1 MKRRNFLHTTSTIAA
16 AATVPLGCAAATK
29 VMATESQEENQKELY
44 EIRNYEMAWGG
55 NVKVL
60 MTYLKEAL
68 QPAMLRAGCT
78 NFMLFEDV
86 RSTSPRT
93 LKAFIGYPDA
103 ATYIKAQNLESDA
116 AFSAA
121 SKAYAAV
128 EKPIYNRFTSSLLVA
143 FDGMPKLTAP
153 VDDASVFEL
162 RYYEGYNED
171 AVRRKIKM
179 FNDEEIPLFFKVGLN
194 PVFFGEM
201 ISGPYRPCLVYM
213 LNFKDM
219 DAHGAAWK
227 EFIASPEWK
236 TMKDKPIYANTVS
249 NIRNYFLKP
258 A

>member
-1 MKRRNFLHTTSTIAA
+1 M
-16 AATVPLGCAAATK
+16 C
-29 VMATESQEENQKELY
+29 
-44 EIRNYEMAWGG
+44 IRD
-55 NVKVL
+55 
-60 MTYLKEAL
+60 
-68 QPAMLRAGCT
+68 R
-78 NFMLFEDV
+78 
-86 RSTSPRT
+86 
-93 LKAFIGYPDA
+93 
-103 ATYIKAQNLESDA
+103 
-116 AFSAA
+116 
-121 SKAYAAV
+121 
-128 EKPIYNRFTSSLLVA
+128 
-143 FDGMPKLTAP
+143 
-153 VDDASVFEL
+153 
-162 RYYEGYNED
+162 
-171 AVRRKIKM
+171 